1 MGLMLL
7 AAGPGS
13 TILVKTKGPQAREAL
28 DALVQLVENGFD
40 EDTEAGQEDA
50 S

>member
-13 TILVKTKGPQAREAL
+13 TILVKTTGPQAREAL

>member
-13 TILVKTKGPQAREAL
+13 TILVKTKGRQAREAL

-40 EDTEAGQEDA
+40 EDTEADDQGV